1 MVNPVTDCL
10 CSYQKPTMEKITVE
24 YLLRQESFLRYC
36 LHNDTEAVKY
46 WSNWQD
52 QHPEYTAVIS
62 EAALL
67 AKDSSLYLQA
77 ESLKP
82 AAMARMQDYLQAGA
96 ARAPVRRLNWRK
108 IGAAAAV
115 LLVASLTGIWLLQ
128 GRRETGSSVKPLA
141 AIMKAG
147 EEKYSIPARKLLNLA
162 DGSFVLLDSG
172 ASLRMD
178 PAFGSEERNVYLK
191 GTAWFKVAKDQQHP
205 FRVITGN
212 IRTTALGTAFR
223 IEAPEGGN
231 QVKVELEEG
240 KVAVER
246 KLNRGHELI
255 ATLMPS
261 ETITLYQ
268 QDDARTEKKQFAVN
282 GLQAWK
288 AKEIIF
294 DDAPLSD
301 VISQLQVLY
310 DQPILLEDD
319 QLMNA
324 TFTGRFRNDSLSTVL
339 DMLCFS
345 LNRKYRT
352 TADNKILIY

>member
-1 MVNPVTDCL
+1 
-10 CSYQKPTMEKITVE
+10 MEKITVE

-36 LHNDTEAVKY
+36 LHNDAEAVKY
-46 WSNWQD
+46 WNNWQE
-52 QHPEYTAVIS
+52 QHPEHAAEIS
-62 EAALL
+62 EASLL
-67 AKDSSLYLQA
+67 ATNSSLYLQA
-77 ESLKP
+77 EAVKP
-82 AAMARMQDYLQAGA
+82 AAMVRMQEYLQAGPVK
-96 ARAPVRRLNWRK
+96 APVRQLNWKK
-108 IGAAAAV
+108 ITAAAAV
-115 LLVASLTGIWLLQ
+115 LLVASLISIWLMQRKNEAEGTL
-128 GRRETGSSVKPLA
+128 RPLA
-141 AIMKAG
+141 SIMKAG

-172 ASLRMD
+172 ASLRID
-178 PAFGSEERNVYLK
+178 EAFGSEERNVYLS

-223 IEAPEGGN
+223 VEAPAGSN
-231 QVKVELEEG
+231 QVQVELEEG

-246 KLNRGHELI
+246 KLKNGHELI

-261 ETITLYQ
+261 ETITLHQ
-268 QDDARTEKKQFAVN
+268 QDDVKTEKKQFAVN

-288 AKEIIF
+288 AQEIIF
-294 DDAPLSD
+294 DDAPLTD

>member
-1 MVNPVTDCL
+1 
-10 CSYQKPTMEKITVE
+10 MEKITVE

-36 LHNDTEAVKY
+36 LHNDAEAVKY
-46 WSNWQD
+46 WADWQE
-52 QHPEYTAVIS
+52 QHPEFAAVIS

-67 AKDSSLYLQA
+67 AKDSSLYLEA
-77 ESLKP
+77 ASLKP
-82 AAMARMQDYLQAGA
+82 AAMARMKEYLQATPA
-96 ARAPVRRLNWRK
+96 KAPVRRMNWKK
-108 IGAAAAV
+108 IAVAAAV
-115 LLVASLTGIWLLQ
+115 LLVVSLAGIWLMQ
-128 GRRETGSSVKPLA
+128 GKQNAGDTVKPLA
-141 AIMKAG
+141 SIMKAG

-172 ASLRMD
+172 ASLRID
-178 PAFGSEERNVYLK
+178 EAFGQEERNVYLK
-191 GTAWFKVAKDQQHP
+191 GTAWFKVSKDQQHP

-223 IEAPEGGN
+223 IEAPAGSN
-231 QVKVELEEG
+231 QVRVELEEG

-246 KLNRGHELI
+246 KVNNGHELI
-255 ATLMPS
+255 TTLMPS
-261 ETITLYQ
+261 ETVTLHQ
-268 QDDARTEKKQFAVN
+268 QDDIKTEKKQFAVN

-294 DDAPLSD
+294 DDAPLTD